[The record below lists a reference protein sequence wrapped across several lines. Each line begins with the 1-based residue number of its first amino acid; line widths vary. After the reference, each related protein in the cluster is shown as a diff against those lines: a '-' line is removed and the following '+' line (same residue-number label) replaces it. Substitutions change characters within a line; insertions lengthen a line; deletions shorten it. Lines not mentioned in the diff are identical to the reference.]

1 MSDPQDLLYTN
12 NFLQTEVLS
21 EKSLIEESN
30 NYSRFENYIN
40 NNLGNSTE
48 NYLNKNLYENDLINL
63 NKTLHDK
70 WPLNKKKNHYPLF
83 DSYINDISTDRYKKN
98 ILTKIS
104 IASQNRDIANNL
116 NSNSFQMNLNTS
128 INNVTKIYINDIVF
142 PNLNESFNNNINNLS
157 WQYSSQNF
165 LVENNIDYNIIPV
178 PGNNKIS
185 YSLLPNSVFKYNTEN
200 SNVNYIENIDNYLVY
215 QSNIKPGYYDID
227 ELIDAIKFST
237 SSIQHGINYLNN
249 NIVEQPYLVNKKKI
263 GTPHLFD
270 LQINP
275 IDNIVRF
282 VNRMEEINISAIQTF
297 SPYEDDF
304 VNNDIFYSYSS
315 NYPEYNL
322 STELIYILLPAG
334 NDTTYQYFYNVN
346 CIYEFCAF
354 PLVITNL
361 GNLVGN
367 INFGNINFT
376 VFFDLNIYINHGYSE
391 TDLTSICYYKYI
403 DTITINSTV
412 NSNALTN
419 KYLRFGL
426 HLSSGML
433 NGNNYNSSG
442 SSIKPSITENIIF
455 SNTIY
460 NYLNNNSSISL
471 TSNYL
476 INFNKIPKIGR
487 SLLFRWIF
495 DKYNGNYINYEFN
508 TPNQKKRSILNLLA
522 WPITNKTL
530 SFLFVDYNTGFNF
543 VQTNYQSR
551 LIESIIQNN
560 VQQINDSNNSFPFY
574 QRLAL
579 HYDGSKY
586 FFRNSSFIY
595 LKIFLNSIRTNK
607 NIIDNSIIDG
617 NTIYS
622 IQYNQNYVL
631 SSLLNVGIGEDYT
644 NINHCNLLKIYKKD
658 YNNIFA
664 KILLSPKPGN
674 ISINDSNIINNNN
687 CYYLYDNIIDN
698 LEDITVEVY
707 DSNLELHEN
716 NLDFSFTLNIE
727 HDNNILKETLINTK
741 TNNVSS
747 NGNYL

>member
-12 NFLQTEVLS
+12 NFLQKDVLS
-21 EKSLIEESN
+21 EKSLLEDTDYYN
-30 NYSRFENYIN
+30 RFENYIN
-40 NNLGNSTE
+40 NNLSNTTE
-48 NYLNKNLYENDLINL
+48 NYLSKDLYEKDLINL
-63 NKTLHDK
+63 NKTLHEK
-70 WPLNKKKNHYPLF
+70 WPLNKNKNHYPLF
-83 DSYINDISTDRYKKN
+83 DSYINDISTNRYKKN

-104 IASQNRDIANNL
+104 IASENRDVGNYP
-116 NSNSFQMNLNTS
+116 NSNAFQMSLNTS
-128 INNVTKIYINDIVF
+128 INNVTKIYINDIIF

-157 WQYSSQNF
+157 WQYSSENF

-178 PGNNKIS
+178 PEDNKIS
-185 YSLLPNSVFKYNTEN
+185 YSLLPNSVFKYNTNN
-200 SNVNYIENIDNYLVY
+200 SNVDYIENIDNYLVY
-215 QSNIKPGYYDID
+215 QSNIKPGYYCID
-227 ELIDAIKFST
+227 DLIDAVKLST
-237 SSIQHGINYLNN
+237 SIIQHGNNYLNN
-249 NIVEQPYLVNKKKI
+249 NDIVEQPYLINKKKI

-270 LQINP
+270 LQIDP
-275 IDNIVRF
+275 INNIVRF
-282 VNRMEEINISAIQTF
+282 VNRMEEINICAMQTF

-304 VNNDIFYSYSS
+304 ANNDIFYLYSS

-322 STELIYILLPAG
+322 SPDLIYILLPAG

-346 CIYEFCAF
+346 CIYTSCAF

-361 GNLVGN
+361 HNLVGN
-367 INFGNINFT
+367 INFSNINFT
-376 VFFDLNIYINHGYSE
+376 VFFDLNIYINNGYSE
-391 TDLTSICYYKYI
+391 TDLSSICYYKYI

-412 NSNALTN
+412 NSTLLTN

-426 HLSSGML
+426 HLSTGML

-460 NYLNNNSSISL
+460 NYLNNSSSI
-471 TSNYL
+471 TTNYSV
-476 INFNKIPKIGR
+476 NFNKIPKIGR

-530 SFLFVDYNTGFNF
+530 DLLFIDYNFGFNF

-551 LIESIIQNN
+551 LINSIVKNNIQP
-560 VQQINDSNNSFPFY
+560 INDYYNSFPFF
-574 QRLAL
+574 QRMAL

-595 LKIFLNSIRTNK
+595 LKIFFNSIRN
-607 NIIDNSIIDG
+607 NESILDNSIIDG
-617 NTIYS
+617 NTIFS

-644 NINHCNLLKIYKKD
+644 NINNCNLLKIYKKD

-664 KILLSPKPGN
+664 KILLSPTPGSVN
-674 ISINDSNIINNNN
+674 ISNSNIVNNNN
-687 CYYLYDNIIDN
+687 CYYFYDNMLDN
-698 LEDITVEVY
+698 LENISVEVY
-707 DSNLELHEN
+707 SSNLELQEN
-716 NLDFSFTLNIE
+716 NLNFSFTLNVE
-727 HDNNILKETLINTK
+727 HDNNVLKETLINTK